1 MEHVDLFPL
10 LHNRMNREE
19 QSVPEYIGEFDG
31 VASLPT
37 GDYPAIYFGLIAKI
51 QIVSDSPLT
60 RQSLN
65 VGVWRRQ

>member
-1 MEHVDLFPL
+1 CPQEIIQLF
-10 LHNRMNREE
+10 
-19 QSVPEYIGEFDG
+19 I
-31 VASLPT
+31 
-37 GDYPAIYFGLIAKI
+37 FGLIAKI